1 MKPGRFSKLE
11 EYTSSIL
18 QENEDAAGEFP
29 DESGYSG
36 APGAFSNAI
45 GLLLVTIML
54 TAFGLMMIYSATS
67 HFSKE
72 TVLLFRNQFTW
83 VIIGCVCGITAFFM
97 GHKLLGK
104 LSYWLLGGCAVLLLW
119 ARCCREINGA
129 YRWIQFGG
137 FTFQPSEMAK
147 IAVII
152 FVSWFCSENIRTF
165 DRWDRKRNGI
175 IHLAGVVGIILGLI
189 LLGHDLGTTTLVG
202 TVAFFIAFV
211 AGLHWW
217 YWVIPSAVAALGI
230 IYLKFFDAMRWA
242 RMTIFFD
249 PEKQQLG
256 KGMQLWFSFLALG
269 SGHWT
274 GVGLTKSRFKADY
287 LPEKQTDFILS
298 IVGEELGFIGIVAV
312 LILYTLWGFFAVRI
326 ALKAKDRCGMLMAW
340 GLTIGVMLQAAINF
354 GAMSGC
360 FPTKGMPAPFIS
372 YGGSN
377 LLGCFI
383 ATGILT
389 AIAAYTE
396 NPGYRNFFRKKNQ
409 DDEAGDY

>member
-1 MKPGRFSKLE
+1 MKKKRFGKLE
-11 EYTSSIL
+11 EYTARL
-18 QENEDAAGEFP
+18 QNDDAPAPEFP
-29 DESGYSG
+29 DAEEETGS
-36 APGAFSNAI
+36 AGAFTNAV

-54 TAFGLMMIYSATS
+54 SSFGLMMIYSATS

-72 TVLLFRNQFTW
+72 TVLLFQNQFTW
-83 VIIGCVCGITAFFM
+83 VLLGTGCGIVVFFM

-104 LSYWLLGGCAVLLLW
+104 LSYWLLSGVAVLLLW

-129 YRWIQFGG
+129 HRWIQFAG

-152 FVSWFCSENIRTF
+152 FVAWFCSENIRTF
-165 DRWDRKRNGI
+165 DRWKRKRNGI
-175 IHLAGVVGIILGLI
+175 LHLGGVVSAILALI
-189 LLGHDLGTTTLVG
+189 LLGEDFGTTSLV
-202 TVAFFIAFV
+202 AFV
-211 AGLHWW
+211 AFLIVFIAGLQWW
-217 YWVIPSAVAALGI
+217 YWSIPVGLGGLAI
-230 IYLKFFDAMRWA
+230 IYLKFFDAMRWG

-249 PEKQQLG
+249 PEKQQLD

-269 SGHWT
+269 SGHWM

-312 LILYTLWGFFAVRI
+312 LLLYSLWGFFAVRI
-326 ALKAKDRCGMLMAW
+326 ALRAKDRCGMLMAW
-340 GLTIGVMLQAAINF
+340 GLTAGVMLQAAINF

-377 LLGCFI
+377 LLGCLI
-383 ATGILT
+383 ATGILA

-396 NPGYRNFFRKKNQ
+396 NPGYRTFFRRGTK
-409 DDEAGDY
+409 DLEEGDF

>member
-1 MKPGRFSKLE
+1 MKKKRFGKLE
-11 EYTSSIL
+11 EYTARL
-18 QENEDAAGEFP
+18 QNDDAAAPESP
-29 DESGYSG
+29 DAEEETGS
-36 APGAFSNAI
+36 AGAFTNAV

-54 TAFGLMMIYSATS
+54 SSFGLMMIYSATS

-72 TVLLFRNQFTW
+72 TVLLFQNQFTW
-83 VIIGCVCGITAFFM
+83 VLLGTGCGIVAFFM

-104 LSYWLLGGCAVLLLW
+104 LSYWLLSGVAVLLLW

-129 YRWIQFGG
+129 HRWIQFAG

-152 FVSWFCSENIRTF
+152 FVAWFCSENIRTF
-165 DRWDRKRNGI
+165 DRWKRKRNGI
-175 IHLAGVVGIILGLI
+175 LHLGGVVSAILALI
-189 LLGHDLGTTTLVG
+189 LLGEDLGTTSLVAL
-202 TVAFFIAFV
+202 VAFLIAFIA
-211 AGLHWW
+211 GLQWW
-217 YWVIPSAVAALGI
+217 YWSIPVGLGGLAI
-230 IYLKFFDAMRWA
+230 IYLKFFDAMRWG

-249 PEKQQLG
+249 PEKQQLD

-269 SGHWT
+269 SGHWM

-312 LILYTLWGFFAVRI
+312 LLLYSLWGFFAVRI
-326 ALKAKDRCGMLMAW
+326 ALRAKDRCGMLMAW
-340 GLTIGVMLQAAINF
+340 GLTAGVMLQAAINF

-377 LLGCFI
+377 LLGCLI
-383 ATGILT
+383 ATGILA

-396 NPGYRNFFRKKNQ
+396 NPGYRTFFRRGTK
-409 DDEAGDY
+409 DLEEGDY

>member
-1 MKPGRFSKLE
+1 MKSGRFSKLD
-11 EYTSSIL
+11 EYTASL
-18 QENEDAAGEFP
+18 LNGEDAETPEFA
-29 DESGYSG
+29 DSEDDGSSV
-36 APGAFSNAI
+36 GAFGNAI
-45 GLLLVTIML
+45 GLLMVTIIL

-104 LSYWLLGGCAVLLLW
+104 LSYWLLGGTALLLLW

-152 FVSWFCSENIRTF
+152 FVSWFCSENIRSF

-175 IHLAGVVGIILGLI
+175 LHLAGVVGIILGLI

-211 AGLHWW
+211 AGLQWW
-217 YWVIPSAVAALGI
+217 YWLIPSAIAAVGI

-298 IVGEELGFIGIVAV
+298 IVGEELGFVGIVAV
-312 LILYTLWGFFAVRI
+312 LILYTCWGFFAVRI

-340 GLTIGVMLQAAINF
+340 GLTAGVMLQAAINF

-383 ATGILT
+383 ATGILV

-396 NPGYRNFFRKKNQ
+396 NPGYRNFFRRKFQ
-409 DDEAGDY
+409 DNEEEEY

>member
-1 MKPGRFSKLE
+1 MKPGRFSRLE
-11 EYTSSIL
+11 EYTSML
-18 QENEDAAGEFP
+18 QDEESSAGGFP
-29 DESGYSG
+29 DETGYSG

-104 LSYWLLGGCAVLLLW
+104 LSYWLLGGTALLLLW

-152 FVSWFCSENIRTF
+152 FVSWFCAENIRTF

-175 IHLAGVVGIILGLI
+175 IHLAGVVGLILGLI

-211 AGLHWW
+211 AGLQWW
-217 YWVIPSAVAALGI
+217 YWAIPSAVAALGI

-340 GLTIGVMLQAAINF
+340 GLTVGVMLQAAINF

-383 ATGILT
+383 ATGILA

-396 NPGYRNFFRKKNQ
+396 NPGYRNIFHRKMN
-409 DDEAGDY
+409 DDEEGDY

>member
-1 MKPGRFSKLE
+1 MKKSRFGKLE
-11 EYTSSIL
+11 EYTADLL
-18 QENEDAAGEFP
+18 QSEDAVSPDFP
-29 DESGYSG
+29 EAEDEGGSSG
-36 APGAFSNAI
+36 AFNNAV
-45 GLLLVTIML
+45 GLLLVTITL

-83 VIIGCVCGITAFFM
+83 VLLGVGCGITAFFM

-104 LSYWLLGGCAVLLLW
+104 LSYWLLSGVAVLLLW
-119 ARCCREINGA
+119 ARCCRAINGA
-129 YRWIQFGG
+129 HRWIQFGG
-137 FTFQPSEMAK
+137 FTFQPSEIAK

-152 FVSWFCSENIRTF
+152 FVAWFCSENTRTF
-165 DRWDRKRNGI
+165 DRWNRKRNGI
-175 IHLAGVVGIILGLI
+175 LHLGMVVSAILGLI
-189 LLGHDLGTTTLVG
+189 LLGEDLGTTTLVAL
-202 TVAFFIAFV
+202 VAFLIAFIA
-211 AGLHWW
+211 GLKLW
-217 YWVIPSAVAALGI
+217 YWIVPIGIGGLAV

-312 LILYTLWGFFAVRI
+312 LVLYTLWGFFAVRI
-326 ALKAKDRCGMLMAW
+326 ALRAKDRCGMLMAW
-340 GLTIGVMLQAAINF
+340 GLTAGVMLQAAINF
-354 GAMSGC
+354 GAMSGV

-396 NPGYRNFFRKKNQ
+396 NPGYRTFLRKGAQ
-409 DDEAGDY
+409 DLEEGDY

>member
-1 MKPGRFSKLE
+1 MKSGRFSKLE
-11 EYTSSIL
+11 EYSSIM
-18 QENEDAAGEFP
+18 QEEESTAEFTE
-29 DESGYSG
+29 ESIDTGS
-36 APGAFSNAI
+36 AGAFSNAI

-54 TAFGLMMIYSATS
+54 SAFGLMMIYSATS

-83 VIIGCVCGITAFFM
+83 VLIGTFCGIAAFFM

-104 LSYWLLGGCAVLLLW
+104 LSYWLLGGCALLLLW
-119 ARCCREINGA
+119 ARCCPKINGA

-152 FVSWFCSENIRTF
+152 FVSWFCSENLRTF
-165 DRWDRKRNGI
+165 DRWKRKKNGI
-175 IHLAGVVGIILGLI
+175 LHLGGVVGIILCLI

-211 AGLHWW
+211 AGLQWW
-217 YWVIPSAVAALGI
+217 YWVVPSVIAALGVV
-230 IYLKFFDAMRWA
+230 YLKFFDAMRWA

-298 IVGEELGFIGIVAV
+298 IVGEELGFAGIVAV

-340 GLTIGVMLQAAINF
+340 GLTAGVMLQAAINF

-383 ATGILT
+383 ATGILV

-396 NPGYRNFFRKKNQ
+396 NPGYRDFFRKKIQ
-409 DDEAGDY
+409 DDEEGDY